1 MEGENRKPNHNVPGC
16 ETPPPPEH
24 MYTGATLRPQ
34 ERRTYTVNA
43 TWGCLVG
50 KLETLQQ
57 WVLGGEM
64 HNHLGARKKCHDGR
78 R

>member
-1 MEGENRKPNHNVPGC
+1 MPAGTSDLQR
-16 ETPPPPEH
+16 
-24 MYTGATLRPQ
+24 
-34 ERRTYTVNA
+34 ERYM
-43 TWGCLVG
+43 GCLVG

-64 HNHLGARKKCHDGR
+64 HNHLGARKKCNDGR